1 LHRKETKYIFAVQF
15 KSNTARS
22 LGLKIVTFRDI
33 NPNKIGLSSW
43 GLI

>member
-22 LGLKIVTFRDI
+22 LKLKIVTFW
-33 NPNKIGLSSW
+33 NENSYKFELSSW
-43 GLI
+43 GS